1 MAGSTDIGGIHYEVD
16 SKTDRLL
23 QASRD
28 VDRSTKKMEKDF
40 GRVDRGVRGLTDSL
54 GSLRAI
60 AAGVGSA
67 LAVQKVVAYADA
79 WTNLQNQLRQVTDTQ
94 TDLNRVT
101 GSVLGIANETRSSVD
116 ATANLYA
123 RLTRA
128 SSELG
133 LSEQRRLRIT
143 RTINQSFAVSGAT
156 AEEASAAIT
165 QLSQGLASGAL
176 RGDEFN
182 SVAEQAPG
190 IMRAIADE
198 ANMTIGE
205 LRAFAATGGITA
217 DLVVRALEGAADTM
231 DQEFSKAA
239 ASFGQQMTVAR
250 NNMTAMVGDLDGL
263 QGAIGTTGGV
273 IVSASELLRDYSG
286 EIDLVLGSMAGAIA
300 LYGSYRAALL
310 LATAAQAAFNA
321 VARANPYVAAAT
333 AIAAVVGALY
343 SLRNATMSVQDT
355 TAKVKDFIVA
365 AWELTAEEIIEAWN
379 QISQP
384 LADGIRWV
392 ADVFGAES
400 DDIGG
405 FFGDAMGSVMSY
417 AKLAVN
423 TVIGLFR
430 GLAGAVEVV
439 VQSIA
444 DNFKNLWTNVGDAT
458 ASALDL
464 DFSAARRA
472 LERDLIDP
480 MEVGVKMAN
489 RLKKE
494 LSTDYVGN
502 FVDSLTSRVA
512 ANTLPLQ
519 SLDDWFLKAPSKA
532 PTAPTLGTGNGTG
545 KSDSDKSDQV
555 DPLKALLK
563 LQNDYNDLVARQRTD
578 EESSLA
584 TLKERLALI
593 DRAEEAGV
601 GTDHDDQRRRAVS
614 DALDSNPD
622 QLTGGEY
629 DNQFGRYQQDLDAEQ
644 ERYDKQM
651 AMLVAAREEQA
662 LTQQDYD
669 RREEDFAQ
677 QHADRMMQI
686 EQARQSLMLSTTS
699 DLFAQLADASQA
711 FAGEQSGIYRAMFAA
726 SKAFAIADA
735 AIKIQQG
742 IANAAAL
749 PFPVNLGAMA
759 TVAGATAS
767 IVSTIASTQIAGGR
781 QYGGSVNAG
790 SMYRVNEDGKPEL
803 LEQGG
808 RQYLLPGRSG
818 EVISNR
824 DMIGAQSYLSPRS
837 SASAGRSGVSMSH
850 QTNVTFQITGNP
862 DESTLEQ
869 MRQMS
874 EQAAEEGASRAYN
887 RLALEIEEN
896 SGIGQRINGGH

>member
-273 IVSASELLRDYSG
+273 IVSASELLREYSG

-343 SLRNATMSVQDT
+343 SLRNATMTVQDT
-355 TAKVKDFIVA
+355 TAKVKDFIIA

-480 MEVGVKMAN
+480 MEVGVRMAN

-502 FVDSLTSRVA
+502 FADSLASRVA

-519 SLDDWFLKAPSKA
+519 SLDDWFLKAPGKA
-532 PTAPTLGTGNGTG
+532 PTATAPTLGGTNTDT
-545 KSDSDKSDQV
+545 SSTPDRSDQV
-555 DPLKALLK
+555 DPLQALLK
-563 LQNDYNDLVARQRTD
+563 LQNDYNDLVAQQRTD

-699 DLFAQLADASQA
+699 DLFGQLADVSQA

-742 IANAAAL
+742 IAQAAAL
-749 PFPVNLGAMA
+749 PFPANLAAMG
-759 TVAGATAS
+759 TVAAATSS
-767 IVSTIASTQIAGGR
+767 IISNISSVSMGSGRAHGGTVSQGVAYPVSENGQPEKIVTAR
-781 QYGGSVNAG
+781 HG
-790 SMYRVNEDGKPEL
+790 YRVPAPAT
-803 LEQGG
+803 QG
-808 RQYLLPGRSG
+808 RRNLRTPSQSAPQEAALCLP
-818 EVISNR
+818 
-824 DMIGAQSYLSPRS
+824 
-837 SASAGRSGVSMSH
+837 
-850 QTNVTFQITGNP
+850 
-862 DESTLEQ
+862 
-869 MRQMS
+869 
-874 EQAAEEGASRAYN
+874 
-887 RLALEIEEN
+887 
-896 SGIGQRINGGH
+896 